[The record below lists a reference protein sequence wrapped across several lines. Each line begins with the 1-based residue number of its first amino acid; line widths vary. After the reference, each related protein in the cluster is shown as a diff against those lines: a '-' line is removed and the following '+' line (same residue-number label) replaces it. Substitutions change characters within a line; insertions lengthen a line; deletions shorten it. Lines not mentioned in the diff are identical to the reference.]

1 MVQGSSEKKSLHS
14 EDGCYRGYQTVS
26 SIYDFAAVLSP
37 SYVSAAFITDFQKLT
52 SNLFDGIIEVFF
64 LPPLWTQL
72 AASKKNLN

>member
-1 MVQGSSEKKSLHS
+1 
-14 EDGCYRGYQTVS
+14 VS

-52 SNLFDGIIEVFF
+52 SNLFDGVIEVFF